1 MSSVT
6 PSKWLTALSI
16 VAVLILVLFIMGFWY
31 AIYTP
36 NTISACSEP
45 FTLMEILTLILAI
58 AGAYMLMNYLSR
70 GSINDLLLIIFVAA
84 IVIFTASFYLL
95 SISSYGDIC

>member
-1 MSSVT
+1 M
-6 PSKWLTALSI
+6 PSKWLTALGI

-36 NTISACSEP
+36 NAILACSEP
-45 FTLMEILTLILAI
+45 FTLMEILALILAI
-58 AGAYMLMNYLSR
+58 AGAYMLMNYLGR

-84 IVIFTASFYLL
+84 IVIFTVSFYLL
-95 SISSYGDIC
+95 STSSYGGIC